1 MEIIEPATTSFGL
14 VYPQSEKF
22 VVQIRNDGNVETE
35 TEIFS
40 SENLRGWKIELD
52 GPQDDCETITTSSL
66 VCTIGKGEIMNIT
79 VEMKPPFG
87 AELSDTFDFTISV
100 QPEEIGVIGRI
111 NQQFEVTGDLEQ
123 GLFGLADDTTVILFG
138 GGFIVLVGVLFIF
151 SRRF

>member
-1 MEIIEPATTSFGL
+1 
-14 VYPQSEKF
+14 
-22 VVQIRNDGNVETE
+22 
-35 TEIFS
+35 
-40 SENLRGWKIELD
+40 
-52 GPQDDCETITTSSL
+52 
-66 VCTIGKGEIMNIT
+66 MNIT

-123 GLFGLADDTTVILFG
+123 GLFGLADDTIVILFG